1 MTVLLVLASFL
12 VFIVVD
18 YFLNRRK
25 AIRTVPVEA
34 PHAAAAAWGADY
46 VDGFLVPRSVSYH
59 SGHSWL
65 VRERKSVV
73 RVGADEFAAALA
85 GKIEKI
91 ELPKPGQWIRQGQK
105 AIVLTRN
112 GQRTEMV
119 SPTEGEVMAV
129 NAEVLENPALLR
141 QDPYGKGWLLSV
153 HVPDE
158 ENTTRNLIPRKLVGE
173 WMREAVERLYA
184 HQPALAGAVAADGG
198 RPADDLMAAL
208 PGANW
213 ETVTGE
219 FFLTK

>member
-25 AIRTVPVEA
+25 AIRTVPAEA
-34 PHAAAAAWGADY
+34 PQAVAAAWGADY

-65 VRERKSVV
+65 MRERKNVV

-85 GKIEKI
+85 GRVDKI

-105 AIVLTRN
+105 TIVLMRG
-112 GQRTEMV
+112 GQKTEMV

-129 NAEVLENPALLR
+129 NADVVENPALLR
-141 QDPYGKGWLLSV
+141 QDPYGKGWLLSI

-158 ENTTRNLIPRKLVGE
+158 ENTSRNLIPKMLVGE
-173 WMREAVERLYA
+173 WMREAVARLYA
-184 HQPALAGAVAADGG
+184 CQPALAGAVAADGG
-198 RPADDLMAAL
+198 RPAEDLLAAL
-208 PGANW
+208 PGTNW
-213 ETVTGE
+213 QDVTSE